1 MRLIDADAENER
13 LLDFI
18 AQNDSGIGFAIEHKD
33 MTILEDIFFD
43 YFNDQHTVYD
53 VDKVAQRLEEKIL
66 EIKDQLMHTSD
77 EDMAVRLRCKMHGL
91 DEALEIVRAG
101 IEG

>member
-18 AQNDSGIGFAIEHKD
+18 AQNDSGIEFAIEHKD